1 MITSIRLVSGTL
13 SVGSQLSF
21 TAAFLQNNKPRRRA
35 RGQEVGSDFILKS
48 EKISES
54 FQQMKATRQIS
65 FRTCSR
71 IGIVVFIIEQKYEK
85 ELSKVL

>member
-21 TAAFLQNNKPRRRA
+21 TAAFLQNNKRRRRA

-48 EKISES
+48 EK
-54 FQQMKATRQIS
+54 
-65 FRTCSR
+65 R
-71 IGIVVFIIEQKYEK
+71 IFSANEGYPSNQLQNMLPNRNRFFIEQKYEK